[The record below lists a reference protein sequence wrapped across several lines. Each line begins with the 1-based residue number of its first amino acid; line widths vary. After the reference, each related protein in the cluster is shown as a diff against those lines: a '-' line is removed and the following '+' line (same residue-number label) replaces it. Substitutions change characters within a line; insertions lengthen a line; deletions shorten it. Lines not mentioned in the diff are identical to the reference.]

1 MPPSCSE
8 QSIDLTTQSNDF
20 AGRGHMARR
29 IQVVKRT
36 GSVGSDEKPRRAIGS
51 SKNQEIVR
59 KLLCDITAINSHLDE
74 MRHFWAQTLGISGPQ
89 WTILTALAA
98 LDRGQGVPVK
108 DLVAMLHVQQPFVTT
123 QTKMLENSGFVRR
136 TTSSDD
142 GRVVLMSLS
151 DKARKQIAH
160 LSSRQEVLD
169 KFIFADFD
177 DRTLKDIADQIA
189 SLKDRLEKAALRLAA
204 DM

>member
-1 MPPSCSE
+1 
-8 QSIDLTTQSNDF
+8 
-20 AGRGHMARR
+20 MARR
-29 IQVVKRT
+29 IQVVKSPGR
-36 GSVGSDEKPRRAIGS
+36 VGRDETPRRAIGS
-51 SKNQEIVR
+51 RKNQEIVR
-59 KLLCDITAINSHLDE
+59 KLLWDITEINVPLDE
-74 MRHFWAQTLGISGPQ
+74 MRRFWAQTLGISGPQ

-108 DLVAMLHVQQPFVTT
+108 DVVTMLHVQQPFVTT

-151 DKARKQIAH
+151 DKARKQLAH
-160 LSSRQEVLD
+160 LSSRQEMLD

-177 DRTLKDIADQIA
+177 DRTLKDIAAQIA
-189 SLKDRLEKAALRLAA
+189 SLQHRL
-204 DM
+204 